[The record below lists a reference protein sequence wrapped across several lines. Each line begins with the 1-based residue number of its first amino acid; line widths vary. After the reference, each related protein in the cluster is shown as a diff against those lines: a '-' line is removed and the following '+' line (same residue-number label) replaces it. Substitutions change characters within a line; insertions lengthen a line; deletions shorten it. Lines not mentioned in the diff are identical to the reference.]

1 MPLLLLLLLALT
13 AGVLV
18 AVVARRVPAVDIGS
32 PAKIDTAASAA
43 VEQTVEEHGRLRAF
57 LAKRTDPAVAT
68 GLALSIALVVAV
80 VGGFV
85 LAVLAYLV
93 RSNAELRRL
102 DNGAAH
108 WGNDHATALSTHGL
122 DVVTNLGGWVVVAA
136 LMVVVVVVETIRIR
150 SVWIVPFLAV
160 LMIGDEAITVT
171 IKDLADRAR
180 PTFNPH
186 AAALGPSFPSGHSAT
201 AAAFYAGVALLLARR
216 RTPLWRSLLAGAAV
230 AVAVAVAASRV
241 LLDVHWLSD
250 VIAGVVLGWAWFA
263 VCCIAFGGRLLHF
276 GAPAETVVEEARA
289 GEAAREP
296 GARRGVAPSGT

>member
-1 MPLLLLLLLALT
+1 MPLLLLLLIALS

-18 AVVARRVPAVDIGS
+18 AVVARKVPAVDIAS

-43 VEQTVEEHGRLRAF
+43 VEQSAERGPLRTF
-57 LAKRTDPAVAT
+57 LAKRADPGVAT
-68 GLALSIALVVAV
+68 GLALSIALLVAV
-80 VGGFV
+80 AGGVV

-122 DVVTNLGGWVVVAA
+122 NVVTNFGGWFVVVP
-136 LMVVVVVVETIRIR
+136 LLVVVIAVETLRLR

-160 LMIGDEAITVT
+160 LMIGNEAIMLT
-171 IKDLADRAR
+171 IKDLAHRAR

-186 AAALGPSFPSGHSAT
+186 AASLGPSFPSGHSAT
-201 AAAFYAGVALLLARR
+201 AAAFYAGVALLLARGR
-216 RTPLWRSLLAGAAV
+216 SPLSRSLLAGGAV
-230 AVAVAVAASRV
+230 AIAVAVAASRV

-250 VIAGVVLGWAWFA
+250 VIAGIVLGWAWFA
-263 VCCIAFGGRLLHF
+263 VCCIAFGGRLLRF
-276 GAPAETVVEEARA
+276 GAPAETAVEEARS
-289 GEAAREP
+289 GEAPREP
-296 GARRGVAPSGT
+296 SARAAAPSGT